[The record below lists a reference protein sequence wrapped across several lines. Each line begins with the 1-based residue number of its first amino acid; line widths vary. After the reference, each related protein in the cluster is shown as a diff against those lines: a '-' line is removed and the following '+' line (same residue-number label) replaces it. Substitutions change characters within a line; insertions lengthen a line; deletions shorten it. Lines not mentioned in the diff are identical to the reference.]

1 MRETPDKP
9 FVPRTVLIGGKVH
22 VYTFYYDN
30 SGIQIIYPLSGCSW
44 LLHCQENYQTY

>member
-22 VYTFYYDN
+22 VYTCYDN

-44 LLHCQENYQTY
+44 LLHCQENY